1 MDEEKNRKFFL
12 TGSPDQPIS
21 KAEEQ
26 PTGWLRYELGDGTKG
41 LARPGDWYEL
51 LEDGTRRRVTG
62 TRQRS

>member
-1 MDEEKNRKFFL
+1 MDEKKNRKYFL
-12 TGSPDQPIS
+12 TGSDQPLA

-26 PTGWLRYELGDGTKG
+26 PTGRLQYELPDGTNG

-62 TRQRS
+62 KRPLS